1 MGRFAG
7 LLTRA
12 PVSGASRWPA
22 WQGLVRSVAVRI
34 SCLPFLSLGDIEMC
48 ARLFKDIEFARWA
61 RKERL
66 TDQMLQ
72 HAADEIER
80 GLVDAR
86 LGGFLLKKRIA
97 RPGGGKRGGYR
108 TIVAY
113 RQGVRLVFLFGFAKN
128 ESENITRAEQLAL
141 SKLGDVYMAYDEAAI
156 ERMVHEAL
164 MNEVVR

>member
-1 MGRFAG
+1 MRVR
-7 LLTRA
+7 LL
-12 PVSGASRWPA
+12 
-22 WQGLVRSVAVRI
+22 
-34 SCLPFLSLGDIEMC
+34 
-48 ARLFKDIEFARWA
+48 KDLEFARWA

-86 LGGFLLKKRIA
+86 LGGFLLKKRVA
-97 RPGGGKRGGYR
+97 RAGGGKRGGYR

-128 ESENITRAEQLAL
+128 ETDNISRAEQLAL
-141 SKLGDVYMAYDEAAI
+141 GKLGDVYLAFDERTI
-156 ERMVHEAL
+156 DRMVRETL
-164 MNEVVR
+164 MIEVAQ